1 MSDAATIKARIE
13 DLVSRLNR
21 YAHEYYVQDQPS
33 IPDADY
39 DALYRELTALE
50 ESNPSL
56 VSPNSPSLRVGAPP
70 LDSFSQVQH
79 RQPMLSLNNI
89 FNEQELKAYWDRVE
103 SKLSPGE
110 SLSFVCEPKLDG
122 LALSLI
128 YENGKLTVAATR
140 GDGKSGEDVTLNVKT
155 IRDIPLSLQLDNP
168 PALLEVRGEVYIP
181 KAGFE
186 AMNNRAR
193 AKGEKT
199 FANPRNAAA
208 GSLRQLDSAVT
219 AARPL
224 AFFAY
229 ALGAVD
235 GLSLPDNQ
243 YDLLQSLQAMGFLV
257 CPESQLAGSLADLQ
271 QYYEVL
277 LARRDALAY
286 EIDGIV
292 FKVNSLAAQETLG
305 FVSRA
310 PRWAIAYKF
319 PAQEKTTTV
328 VAVEFQVG
336 RTGAITPVARL
347 EPVFVGGVTVS
358 NATLHNFDE
367 LQRKD
372 VRPGDSVIVRR
383 AGDVIPEVVGVIL
396 ENRPASAQA
405 ISIPEVCPICAS
417 AVYKKPDDAI
427 VRCENGMSCPAQLA
441 ESIKHFVS
449 RKALDIDGVGDKLID
464 LLVEQDLVASAA
476 DLYDLNLQQLANLP
490 RMAEKSA
497 NNVLTA
503 LEASKK
509 TEFERFIYALGIR
522 EVGEA
527 TARCLALHYSGIAEL
542 QQASYEALQ
551 QLDDIGPVVAE
562 HIVHFFQLE
571 KNTQLIEQLIKQGIH
586 WPQRDITEPSAQ
598 PLENRTYVITGTFAT
613 LSRAE
618 AKKQLQALGAKVAGS
633 VSAKT
638 TAVIA
643 GDKPG
648 SKLQKAE
655 ALSVPVLNEQS
666 LLTILGGNYE

>member
-1 MSDAATIKARIE
+1 VSKAASNKSRML
-13 DLVSRLNR
+13 DLISRLNH
-21 YAHEYYVQDQPS
+21 YAHEYYVLDQPS
-33 IPDADY
+33 IPDTDY
-39 DALYRELTALE
+39 DILYHELVSLE
-50 ESNPSL
+50 EENPDF
-56 VSPNSPSLRVGAPP
+56 VQPNSPSLRVGAPP

-89 FNEQELKAYWDRVE
+89 FNTQELAAYWNRVE
-103 SKLSPGE
+103 SRVPPSE

-122 LALSLI
+122 LAVSLI
-128 YENGKLTVAATR
+128 YEHGELTIAATR

-155 IRDIPLSLQLDNP
+155 IRDIPLRLNWNNP

-193 AKGEKT
+193 TKGEKS
-199 FANPRNAAA
+199 FVNPRNAAA

-219 AARPL
+219 ATRPL
-224 AFFAY
+224 AFYAY

-235 GLSLPDNQ
+235 GWSVPDNQ
-243 YDLLQSLQAMGFLV
+243 YDLLQSFKSFGLLV

-271 QYYEVL
+271 QYYDEL

-383 AGDVIPEVVGVIL
+383 AGDVIPEVVSVIFD
-396 ENRPASAQA
+396 NRPATAQPVT
-405 ISIPEVCPICAS
+405 IPEVCPVCSS
-417 AVYKKPDDAI
+417 AIYKKPDDAI

-464 LLVEQDLVASAA
+464 LLVEQGLVASAA

-503 LEASKK
+503 LEASKE

-527 TARCLALHYSGIAEL
+527 TARSLALHYSGIAEL

-551 QLDDIGPVVAE
+551 QLDDIGPVVAQ
-562 HIVHFFQLE
+562 HIVQFFQLE

-586 WPQRDITEPSAQ
+586 WPERDTTQSNTL
-598 PLENRTYVITGTFAT
+598 PLKNRTYVITGSFTA
-613 LSRAE
+613 LSRPE
-618 AKKQLQALGAKVAGS
+618 VKKQLQALGAKVAGS

-655 ALSVPVLNEQS
+655 DLSVPVLNEKE
-666 LLTILGGNYE
+666 LLTILGED